1 MYGILSQLGKVGG
14 SPPSLAVENSMYS
27 KLGKLPVPKSGQG
40 FPDIKV
46 NPLSDYRPQG
56 LLGGKS
62 ELVQA
67 YGLHYLHSH
76 VFTLLWH
83 KLGAFER
90 ITWTL

>member
-14 SPPSLAVENSMYS
+14 SPPLAVENSMYS
-27 KLGKLPVPKSGQG
+27 KLGKLPLPESGQG
-40 FPDIKV
+40 FPGIKV
-46 NPLSDYRPQG
+46 NLLSDYRPQG

-62 ELVQA
+62 ELVQTI
-67 YGLHYLHSH
+67 GLHYFHNH

-83 KLGAFER
+83 KLGAFKR